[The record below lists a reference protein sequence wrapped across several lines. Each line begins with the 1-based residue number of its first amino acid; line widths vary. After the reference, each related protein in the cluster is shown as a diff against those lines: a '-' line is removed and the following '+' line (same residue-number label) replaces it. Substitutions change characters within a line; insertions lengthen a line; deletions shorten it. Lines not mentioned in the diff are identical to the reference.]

1 MATDLSG
8 LFGGGLTPDEQQQQ
22 MLEARAAQF
31 ASLNPSQQLAFMGY
45 KAGANLGQ
53 GLAQAAG
60 VDIQDPAIKR
70 ATALRQL
77 AQGID
82 VTNVGGLE
90 QYAQRLQQAGFTNE
104 AAQLGQAVTARKQQ
118 EMQARLTTAKAARE
132 ANIAAREDNLQR
144 DLAALPTDATEEE
157 TLAVLRRYGDPKAVL
172 SNLENKQRKQ
182 MEIDAKKELAKEKA
196 ERDAAE
202 KQRDRE
208 FKVQLAQLTA
218 SLKQSNNDVQR
229 ELIQARI
236 DKLKDEAQSK
246 KDKQTAAAEGAI
258 ANADRVVAKV
268 DEALPLV
275 SGLTTGFGS
284 VTSFIPGTAGA
295 NLKATLQTIKANL
308 GFDRL
313 QQMRDA
319 SPTGGALG
327 QVSNKELDALEATVA
342 SLDLNQSPEKI
353 IQSLNQ
359 IKDHYAKWREA
370 ASGKLPAER
379 QTPAPTPSA
388 PKTGAAQTSKGTKY
402 TIID

>member
-8 LFGGGLTPDEQQQQ
+8 LFGGSLTPEEQQQQ
-22 MLEARAAQF
+22 LLEARASQF
-31 ASLNPSQQLAFMGY
+31 AQLNPSQQLAFMGY
-45 KAGANLGQ
+45 KAGSNLGQ

-70 ATALRQL
+70 ASMLRQM

-82 VTNVGGLE
+82 VTTTKGLE
-90 QYAQRLQQAGFTNE
+90 EYANRLQQAGMSAE
-104 AAQLGQAVTARKQQ
+104 AAQLGQALAARKQQ
-118 EMQARLTTAKAARE
+118 EIQASLAASKATRE
-132 ANIAAREDNLQR
+132 ANVAAREDNLQR
-144 DLAALPTDATEEE
+144 DLAALPPDASEED
-157 TLAVLRRYGDPKAVL
+157 TLAILRRYGDPKAVL
-172 SNLENKQRKQ
+172 ASLEKKQAKQ
-182 MEIDAKKELAKEKA
+182 LEIDAKKELQKEKL
-196 ERDAAE
+196 AADE
-202 KQRDRE
+202 ANKQRDRE
-208 FKVQLAQLTA
+208 FKVQMAQLTA

-236 DKLKDEAQSK
+236 DKLKDEAQGK
-246 KDKQTAAAEGAI
+246 KDKQVAAAENAI

-295 NLKATLQTIKANL
+295 NLKATVQTIKANL

-353 IQSLNQ
+353 TQSLNQ
-359 IKDHYAKWREA
+359 IKDHYSKWREA
-370 ASGKLPAER
+370 ASGKLPADR
-379 QTPAPTPSA
+379 QVPPPATTA
-388 PKTGAAQTSKGTKY
+388 PAAGNKQTSKGTKY
-402 TIID
+402 TIIE